1 MSETMHFI
9 LEATMCVLA
18 VCMILAFTRAVKGP
32 RYTDRIVAI
41 NMIGTMT
48 TAVICVLAVY
58 LNETAL
64 IDVSL
69 VYTLLS
75 FLAVVV
81 MCHVVTLHHKGR
93 LLHLSERK
101 EKEEE
106 AKEEC
111 Q

>member
-1 MSETMHFI
+1 MSETMRFI
-9 LEATMCVLA
+9 LEIAMCVLA
-18 VCMILAFTRAVKGP
+18 VGMVLAFIRAVKGP
-32 RYTDRIVAI
+32 RFTDRVVAI

-48 TAVICVLAVY
+48 TAEICILSAY
-58 LNETAL
+58 LGETAL
-64 IDVSL
+64 VDVSL

-75 FLAVVV
+75 FLAVVI

-93 LLHLSERK
+93 ELYLSRQK
-101 EKEEE
+101 EE

>member
-1 MSETMHFI
+1 MSETMHSI
-9 LEATMCVLA
+9 LEIVMFVLA
-18 VCMILAFTRAVKGP
+18 IGMILAFVRAVKGP

-48 TAVICVLAVY
+48 TATICILSVY
-58 LNETAL
+58 LGESAL
-64 IDVSL
+64 VDVAL

-75 FLAVVV
+75 FLAVVI

-93 LLHLSERK
+93 QLYLKRK
-101 EKEEE
+101 EKE